1 MADKNPAYES
11 VFNMKI
17 VTWNMDFWKRSTQQR
32 KSGWRYLWEVIN
44 PDLALLQEIVPTEES
59 FEDFSV
65 LYHELDKKRRWGTS
79 IISKHRISKEIYFNN
94 YYPGSSGLIVAE
106 IKLSDTFT
114 LTVVNIYGLIDS
126 EGYATTTMHH
136 ILSDL
141 TSTIHKTHGRNIIL
155 GGDFNVSEQWDKKYK
170 NRDPMYKLVFDR
182 LENFGLIN
190 CTKRFFNTHVQTH
203 SHSRSTFE
211 WQNDYIFVSKKIIDN
226 VKDCEVI
233 TESEMNNFSDHF
245 PVTIEIEI

>member
-1 MADKNPAYES
+1 
-11 VFNMKI
+11 MKI
-17 VTWNMDFWKRSTQQR
+17 VTWNMDFWKRSAQQR
-32 KSGWRYLWEVIN
+32 KSGWNYLWEAIN
-44 PDLALLQEIVPTEES
+44 PDVAILQEIVPPEES

-65 LYHELDKKRRWGTS
+65 IYHELDKKRRWGTS
-79 IISKHRISKEIYFNN
+79 VISKHRISKEIHFNN

-106 IKLSDTFT
+106 IKLSDSFT
-114 LTVVNIYGLIDS
+114 LTVVSINGLIDQ

-141 TSTIHKTHGRNIIL
+141 TSTLHKTYGRNVIL

-170 NRDPMYKLVFDR
+170 NRDPMHKFVFDR

-190 CTKRFFNTHVQTH
+190 CTKKFFNAHVQTH

-211 WQNDYIFVSKKIIDN
+211 WQNDYIFVSENMIDKVIDCKVIN
-226 VKDCEVI
+226 ESEVKD
-233 TESEMNNFSDHF
+233 FSDHF
-245 PVTIEIEI
+245 PVIIELEL